1 MISSSRRESSS
12 RSALPHS
19 GSLRDP
25 SGPVPLSSYT
35 ILHGRSFLCVATT
48 ARCCYLLLPPRG
60 DSTPPLLSTNRHVLR
75 ALRARST
82 RRRLLTS
89 SGPVSSVLMKG
100 KRLPRC
106 CCRAAAAA
114 LLLPRRC
121 CCCCCTLPLCALP
134 LYFVMS
140 PPIKPWRQHHDHLCS
155 PCRTAGRYA
164 TPAALYLFLHI

>member
-1 MISSSRRESSS
+1 MPFVTAKKIEA
-12 RSALPHS
+12 ALYLFLHTF
-19 GSLRDP
+19 LHR
-25 SGPVPLSSYT
+25 LSMAD
-35 ILHGRSFLCVATT
+35 LFVCVAAT

-60 DSTPPLLSTNRHVLR
+60 DSTPPLLLTNRHVLR

-140 PPIKPWRQHHDHLCS
+140 PTYK
-155 PCRTAGRYA
+155 AMEA
-164 TPAALYLFLHI
+164 TTSRSSLQPLPHNGSLRDPSGPVPLSS

>member
-1 MISSSRRESSS
+1 MSIIHRISIFF
-12 RSALPHS
+12 
-19 GSLRDP
+19 
-25 SGPVPLSSYT
+25 LSP
-35 ILHGRSFLCVATT
+35 LHGRSFLCVAAT

-140 PPIKPWRQHHDHLCS
+140 PTYK
-155 PCRTAGRYA
+155 AMEA
-164 TPAALYLFLHI
+164 TTSRSSLQPLPHNGSLRDPSGPVPLSSYIT